1 MTFPKDF
8 IWGVATSSYQI
19 EGAALEDGRGECIW
33 TRFSHTPGNVAN
45 NETGDVACDHYHR
58 YQEDVGL
65 MKQLG
70 LNAYRFSVSW
80 PRVLPQGYGERNA
93 AGLDFYDRLVDE
105 LLQANVQPFLT
116 LYHWDLP
123 QTLQEQGGWANPA
136 IVQWFADYA
145 GVMAERLGDRVKDW
159 MTLNE
164 PFVSALIG
172 YWEGRHAPG
181 IQDLPTAY
189 RAAHHLHL
197 AHGAAMDV
205 LREQVPDGKL
215 GIAINVTQFDPLTED
230 EKDVLATQRMDGFVN
245 RWFLDPVFKGSY
257 PADIVE
263 ILGDVLNGIDL
274 DEVKQ
279 AAKPMDF
286 LGINY
291 YFRSFVAWNDNQ
303 SPLNAQ
309 SVFREEVPHTEM
321 GWEISPESFT
331 KILVRVNKDY
341 SPEGI
346 YITENGASFADPA
359 PQNGVVEDPLRIDY
373 LKGHLEAVEKAL
385 EQGVPMQGYFLWS
398 FMDNFEWAHGYSKPF
413 GIVHVNF
420 DTQERTFKRSA
431 YWYRDFIRSNSG
443 G

>member
-1 MTFPKDF
+1 
-8 IWGVATSSYQI
+8 
-19 EGAALEDGRGECIW
+19 
-33 TRFSHTPGNVAN
+33 
-45 NETGDVACDHYHR
+45 
-58 YQEDVGL
+58 VGL

-245 RWFLDPVFKGSY
+245 RWFLDPVFKGSC